1 MTLWYAK
8 WPFDIP
14 KWPFDIPKWPFDMW
28 TKYASDTGLT
38 RFDTHPRSKKIQKV
52 DRTCNHP
59 SYHVHTMLTPDAG
72 KKCQLHPTSERLGKS
87 AWEQQVFPPNIQ
99 LQSSGNFPN
108 IKHQWI
114 SLLASNLIS
123 LPQVPGCHP
132 THSGNLRRPPTNCY
146 SQSLVGSTVPLR
158 NYLAGITQGI

>member
-1 MTLWYAK
+1 ML
-8 WPFDIP
+8 
-14 KWPFDIPKWPFDMW
+14 
-28 TKYASDTGLT
+28 SDPLIFLSDPLIFLSDPLICEKNLPVTRVWHALT
-38 RFDTHPRSKKIQKV
+38 RTLDPKNYQKV
-52 DRTCNHP
+52 DRPCNHP
-59 SYHVHTMLTPDAG
+59 SYHVDTMLTPDAG

-123 LPQVPGCHP
+123 LPQVPECHP

-158 NYLAGITQGI
+158 NYLPGITQGI